1 MKILD
6 ETGAVITSP
15 DLTAGYL
22 AADTEAVEHPAQAAV
37 EELSHYETVAEYPNG
52 GKDVRK
58 IIDRAAVPAA
68 PARTEQRPIQRYIRY
83 TAGELA
89 AQDAVRKKQK
99 AQEKLP
105 ELVDSLAKQVAALQ
119 TAQSDTDALCVEQ
132 EYRLTLLELG
142 ITDTANNATV

>member
-22 AADTEAVEHPAQAAV
+22 AADTEAVEHPAQDAV

-58 IIDRAAVPAA
+58 VIDRAAVPAA
-68 PARTEQRPIQRYIRY
+68 PAWTEQLPIQRYIRY
-83 TAGELA
+83 TAEELA
-89 AQDAVRKKQK
+89 QREKEQQEAQQR
-99 AQEKLP
+99 QEALDKLP
-105 ELVDSLAKQVAALQ
+105 QTLEALQ
-119 TAQSDTDALCVEQ
+119 KENEMLRQC
-132 EYRLTLLELG
+132 LLEMSE
-142 ITDTANNATV
+142 TVYA